1 MSVTRRE
8 LLEAL
13 GLASAS
19 SLVFGAFGCGP
30 PPKPPRRAP
39 EELSGEVRSWLR
51 DAVATIH
58 GAGLTGSALAVSRS
72 HSVAAIDVLGAGVN
86 HARADGVVLVARD
99 AHGRREQVT
108 SDLTREGVEGAVRAL
123 VGDAKPASIH
133 FGPPAP
139 PPPVPKPD
147 PAQLADS
154 ALLDSIAAIAKRDH
168 GLSSR
173 IVYAS
178 GSVEVDDATVW
189 SIAEH
194 RDLEQRLYRVRR
206 QITRVAWNGLR
217 PLISEVSRAWSGGIH
232 DQTFSD
238 QELADARDTALALM
252 TPGTFSDGEHDL
264 ILAPDVVAGILDAAT
279 RTLWTT
285 RAARR
290 PEITARFAPDRM
302 IGSAAVT
309 LVDDP
314 TVAGAYGGFHFD
326 DSGEPATAV
335 PLIDRGKLVGRIARE
350 LRAGH
355 TGMLEPTP
363 SHLRFSPGSSESA
376 LALKAGF
383 SLEGHRDVLV
393 DPASDRVVI
402 AVQRALEIEHGQR
415 TGRVYAD
422 IELVGD
428 LTTLLASITDATKAT
443 RVIGLRDVRDGLPR
457 WRSIEAPWLR
467 ARGLVRARRSAV

>member
-1 MSVTRRE
+1 VSVTRRE
-8 LLEAL
+8 LLETL
-13 GLASAS
+13 GLASAYA
-19 SLVFGAFGCGP
+19 FAFGCGR

-39 EELSGEVRSWLR
+39 EELSGEVRAWLR

-86 HARADGVVLVARD
+86 HARADGVVLVAVD

-123 VGDAKPASIH
+123 VGHATPARIE
-133 FGPPAP
+133 FGAPAP
-139 PPPVPKPD
+139 PPAVPKPD

-154 ALLDSIAAIAKRDH
+154 ALLDSIATIAKREH

-178 GSVEVDDATVW
+178 GLVEVDDATVW

-238 QELADARDTALALM
+238 EELAYARDTALALM
-252 TPGTFSDGEHDL
+252 TPGSFSDGEHDL
-264 ILAPDVVAGILDAAT
+264 VLAPDVVAGILDAAT
-279 RTLWTT
+279 RMLWTT

-290 PEITARFAPDRM
+290 PEITARFTPDRM
-302 IGSAAVT
+302 IGSPAVT
-309 LVDDP
+309 VVDDP

-326 DSGEPATAV
+326 DAGEPATAV

-350 LRAGH
+350 LRPGH
-355 TGMLEPTP
+355 TGMLEPMP
-363 SHLRFSPGSSESA
+363 SHLRFTPGTSESA
-376 LALKAGF
+376 LALNAGF
-383 SLEGHRDVLV
+383 SLEGHRNVLV

-402 AVQRALEIEHGQR
+402 AVQRALEVQHGQR

-428 LTTLLASITDATKAT
+428 LTTLLGSIKDATKAT
-443 RVIGLRDVRDGLPR
+443 RVIGLRDERDGLPR